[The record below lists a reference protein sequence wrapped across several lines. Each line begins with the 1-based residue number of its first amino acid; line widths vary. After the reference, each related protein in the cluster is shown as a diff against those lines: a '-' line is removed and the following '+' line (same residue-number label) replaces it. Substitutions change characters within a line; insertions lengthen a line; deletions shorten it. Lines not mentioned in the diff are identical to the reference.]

1 MLDVSEFLSGSASF
15 LLGLLRG
22 LWWLTWDFM
31 IQTIGWAVGWIVWR
45 VLTLGR
51 FPREPL
57 GGMDRVPWFLRL
69 IVDLTGLATLATGIW
84 WLSGVW
90 PRF

>member
-31 IQTIGWAVGWIVWR
+31 IQTIGWR